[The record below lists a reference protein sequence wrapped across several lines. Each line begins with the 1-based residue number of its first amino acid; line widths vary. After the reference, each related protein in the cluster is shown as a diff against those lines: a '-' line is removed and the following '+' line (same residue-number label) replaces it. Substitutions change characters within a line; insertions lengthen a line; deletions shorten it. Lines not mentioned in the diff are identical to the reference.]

1 MLVELLIHQ
10 GIFYEVILDFLP
22 FFFGAQIWRW
32 IRQVNLA
39 GCKGKKKKKK
49 GRKKL
54 IFHALYLV
62 K

>member
-22 FFFGAQIWRW
+22 FFFFFFWVPKYESEFAK
-32 IRQVNLA
+32 VNLA
-39 GCKGKKKKKK
+39 GCKGKKKK
-49 GRKKL
+49 L
-54 IFHALYLV
+54 ILNALYLV